1 MYAIVKISG
10 KQWKVEP
17 QNRISVDKL
26 PYKKDEIFSLDQVI
40 LLKQE
45 NKVILGTPFVDK
57 VVVQA
62 KVLEQGRDKKIVVF
76 KKKRRKGYKKKQGHR
91 QYKTTLLIEK
101 ILMNGKALVE
111 DTKKNKEVTTAK
123 ISNKKASPKKQAVYK
138 TKLRPADKNFKNYFC
153 FSSYR
158 LLDNQHYYRK
168 I

>member
-62 KVLEQGRDKKIVVF
+62 KVLEQGRDKKIVLF
-76 KKKRRKGYKKKQGHR
+76 LKRKE
-91 QYKTTLLIEK
+91 EK
-101 ILMNGKALVE
+101 VIR
-111 DTKKNKEVTTAK
+111 KNKF
-123 ISNKKASPKKQAVYK
+123 VYRH
-138 TKLRPADKNFKNYFC
+138 TV
-153 FSSYR
+153 
-158 LLDNQHYYRK
+158 
-168 I
+168 